1 MAPYRS
7 PRKAEC
13 MTSAYRVDHAE
24 TLTLDTITALSRAV
38 AGAYDERLR
47 VVGVTSTDGESG
59 RVELI
64 VTIHGC
70 HVDPCIIMLNVT
82 RSRREAF
89 ERELRDKFRDAL
101 ASHVTETS

>member
-1 MAPYRS
+1 
-7 PRKAEC
+7 
-13 MTSAYRVDHAE
+13 MTSAYRVESDE
-24 TLTLDTITALSRAV
+24 TLTIDTITALSREV
-38 AGAYDERLR
+38 ASDYDARLR

-59 RVELI
+59 RVELL

-70 HVDPCIIMLNVT
+70 HPDPCIIMLNVT
-82 RSRREAF
+82 RSTRDAF